1 MANATPS
8 RLGQINGAGDALAIF
23 LKVYGGE
30 VLAAYD
36 REAVLRK
43 LTTYRTIPYGK
54 SAQFPA
60 TGFIQ
65 PFVHTPGSEILGDK
79 INANEVVIP
88 VEGLNIAAA
97 FVPSIDDL
105 MNHYDYR
112 RIYGNEIGQALAKLE
127 DQNLSRVIRNAARTT
142 VPNVLGVYP
151 GDVLTST
158 ANNAAYLT
166 DGATL
171 YSGFMDGN
179 VVLDQRDIPRSGRQI
194 VVTPTGYALLIK
206 SEKPFDYRLNDGET
220 GLGGYARGTLRLVD
234 GTPVLKTN
242 NLVLSNDLTN
252 ALMPTS
258 RQHDYS
264 TTAGLLF
271 AKESAAT
278 VTVQDMAMEA
288 QWDMRR
294 QGWLTLGKYMC
305 GHGVLRPEAAWEL
318 RGSAPAG

>member
-23 LKVYGGE
+23 LKVFGGE
-30 VLAAYD
+30 VLTAYD
-36 REAVLRK
+36 RDAVFK
-43 LTTYRTIPYGK
+43 ALTTYRTIPYGK

-60 TGFIQ
+60 TGIIQ
-65 PFVHTPGSEILGDK
+65 PFQHTPGSEILGDR

-88 VEGLNIAAA
+88 VEGLNMAAA

-112 RIYGNEIGQALAKLE
+112 RIYSNEIGQALAKLE
-127 DQNLSRVIRNAARTT
+127 DQNLSRVIMNAARTT
-142 VPNVLGVYP
+142 TPIVNGVYA
-151 GDVLTST
+151 GDTLNSVLTN
-158 ANNAAYLT
+158 ANYLT
-166 DGATL
+166 DGPTL
-171 YSGFMDGN
+171 YAGFMDGN
-179 VVLDQRDIPRSGRQI
+179 VLLDQRDISRSGRQI
-194 VVTPTGYALLIK
+194 VVKPTQFALLIK
-206 SEKPFDYRLNDGET
+206 SEKPFDYRLNDGQT
-220 GLGGYARGTLRLVD
+220 GLGGYAAGTIRLVD

-242 NLVLSNDLTN
+242 NYVNTNDIAN

-264 TTAGLLF
+264 TSAGLLF
-271 AKESAAT
+271 NKDAAAT

-294 QGWLTLGKYMC
+294 QGWLMLGKYMC
-305 GHGVLRPEAAWEL
+305 GHGVLRPEAAFEL